1 MRLSDIRRTNASV
14 MVDFLA
20 AIDRKNKRGTVQSVR
35 DAFADGTPTHVLRV
49 GEEDVAAHHI
59 RMGYVVVAAVEGR
72 NARKVRDQLV
82 KMIDGHLRWG
92 WI

>member
-1 MRLSDIRRTNASV
+1 MRLSDTRRTNASV

-20 AIDRKNKRGTVQSVR
+20 GIDRKNKRGTVQSVR
-35 DAFADGTPTHVLRV
+35 DAFVDGTPTRVLRV
-49 GEEDVAAHHI
+49 GDEHVAAHHV

-82 KMIDGHLRWG
+82 KMIDSHLRWV
-92 WI
+92 WV

>member
-1 MRLSDIRRTNASV
+1 MRLSDTRRTNGSV
-14 MVDFLA
+14 MIDFLA
-20 AIDRKNKRGTVQSVR
+20 GIDRKNKRGTVQSVS

-49 GEEDVAAHHI
+49 GNEDVAAHHV
-59 RMGYVVVAAVEGR
+59 RMGFVVVKAVEGR

-82 KMIDGHLRWG
+82 TTIDGHLRWS